1 MSQGIEALWAHLFN
15 LGNKLDLMKKSV
27 IISVSLGVIIVSGLM
42 LVQVSNICYPK
53 RVEIEYDLKDLEL
66 GSMEYATCLSL
77 QNKIEIFNQKCDPD
91 FNAIR
96 C

>member
-1 MSQGIEALWAHLFN
+1 MYVA
-15 LGNKLDLMKKSV
+15 
-27 IISVSLGVIIVSGLM
+27 LGVAIVSGLIFF
-42 LVQVSNICYPK
+42 QISNICYPK
-53 RVEIEYDLKDLEL
+53 RVEIEYDLKDLES
-66 GSMEYATCLSL
+66 GSIDYASCLNL

>member
-42 LVQVSNICYPK
+42 LFQVSNICYPK
-53 RVEIEYDLKDLEL
+53 RVEIDYDLKDLEL
-66 GSMEYATCLSL
+66 GSMEYALV
-77 QNKIEIFNQKCDPD
+77 
-91 FNAIR
+91 
-96 C
+96 

>member
-1 MSQGIEALWAHLFN
+1 
-15 LGNKLDLMKKSV
+15 MKKSV
-27 IISVSLGVIIVSGLM
+27 IMYVALGVAIVSGLIFF
-42 LVQVSNICYPK
+42 QISNICYPK
-53 RVEIEYDLKDLEL
+53 RVEIEYDLKDLES
-66 GSMEYATCLSL
+66 GSIDYASCLNL

>member
-15 LGNKLDLMKKSV
+15 SGNKLDLMKKSTV
-27 IISVSLGVIIVSGLM
+27 ISVILGVTIVSGLIFF
-42 LVQVSNICYPK
+42 QISNICYPK
-53 RVEIEYDLKDLEL
+53 RVEIEYDLKDLES
-66 GSMEYATCLSL
+66 GSIDYSSCLIL
-77 QNKIEIFNQKCDPD
+77 QNKIEIFNQKCDPG